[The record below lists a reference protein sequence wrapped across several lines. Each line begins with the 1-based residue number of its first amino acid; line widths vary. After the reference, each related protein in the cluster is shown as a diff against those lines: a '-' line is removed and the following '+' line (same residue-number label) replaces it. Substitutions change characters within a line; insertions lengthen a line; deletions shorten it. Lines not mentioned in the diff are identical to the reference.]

1 MRSLFFSAVAL
12 LATSGLSLPAAAQT
26 TVVGS
31 IKMIRTGWEAEQ
43 FAVVTAEPI
52 KNPAGCPAP
61 DGYLAD
67 SSVPGYRTYYAA
79 ALAAYSLRQPIM
91 ITIHDHECDATRPK
105 LIGINLFQ

>member
-1 MRSLFFSAVAL
+1 MRSLFSAIVL
-12 LATSGLSLPAAAQT
+12 LAIGGLSLPASAQT

-31 IKMIRTGWEAEQ
+31 IKMIRTGWDAEQ
-43 FAVVTAEPI
+43 FAVVTTEPI

-67 SSVPGYRTYYAA
+67 GSAPGYRTYYAA

-91 ITIHDHECDATRPK
+91 IIIHDHQCDATRPK
-105 LIGINLFQ
+105 LIGINLFR